1 MKPILTAL
9 LLVLSIAAIAQ
20 YSIHGKVVD
29 DKTKKPL
36 EGVSVFLANTTAGTV
51 TNDKGE
57 FQLKYTKP
65 GKCELVVTS
74 LNYENYVEWVQMN
87 QTADPLI
94 VNLKPTV
101 NILKEVVVEPYDQNG
116 WEKWGSSFESYF
128 IGTPQLSKKCILKN
142 PEVVK
147 FRYNSNTNKLRAFS
161 DDKLIFENKDLGY
174 SIIYLLTRFEIDFNT
189 NTFSYGGYPLFKE
202 LKPRNAREAVRWNQL
217 RSNVYKG
224 SLRNFVRSLYFNQLT
239 KDGFEV
245 REVKWISDGEKHRVK
260 NVLKQ
265 VHDNEGIASSLKT
278 NTDSMD
284 YYVKVKRL
292 ADNENKLMLDHVV
305 PRDSIIVT
313 NTNDP
318 NSKTLY
324 FSDYLQVVFL
334 NKRVPLGFAKTL
346 PAYRSNEFIRSEINL
361 RFNNPVFIYPNG
373 NYYNG
378 LDLIIEGYWVWSEKV
393 STMLPSDYTVSN
405 L

>member
-1 MKPILTAL
+1 MKPILTTL
-9 LLVLSIAAIAQ
+9 LLVLSISSIAQ
-20 YSIHGKVVD
+20 YSIQGKVLD
-29 DKTKKPL
+29 DNTKKPL
-36 EGVSVFLANTTAGTV
+36 EGVSVFLGNTTVGAV

-57 FQLKYTKP
+57 FRLNYTRP

-74 LNYENYVEWVQMN
+74 LNYEDYIEWVQMN
-87 QTADPLI
+87 QTAGPVI
-94 VNLKPTV
+94 VYLKPTV

-116 WEKWGSSFESYF
+116 WEKWGDSFESYF
-128 IGTPQLSKKCILKN
+128 IGSPQLSKNCILKN

-161 DDKLIFENKDLGY
+161 NDRLILENRDLGY
-174 SIIYLLTRFEIDFNT
+174 RIVYLLSKFEIDFNN
-189 NTFSYGGYPLFKE
+189 NTFSYRGYPLFKE
-202 LKPRNAREAVRWNQL
+202 LKPRNTREAARWNQM

-224 SLRNFVRSLYFNQLT
+224 SLRNFVRSLYFDQLA

-245 REVKWISDGEKHRVK
+245 RKVEWISDAEKHRVK
-260 NVLKQ
+260 NLLKQ
-265 VHDNEGIASSLKT
+265 LHDNEGMGSSLKA
-278 NTDSMD
+278 NKDSMD

-292 ADNENKLMLDHVV
+292 ADNENKLMLDHII

-324 FSDYLQVVFL
+324 FNDYLQVVFL
-334 NKRVPLGFAKTL
+334 NKRVPAGFAKTL

-361 RFNNPVFIYPNG
+361 RYNHPVVIYPNG

-378 LDLIIEGYWVWSEKV
+378 LDLLIDGYWVWSEKV

>member
-1 MKPILTAL
+1 MKPILTTL
-9 LLVLSIAAIAQ
+9 LLVLSIASIAQ
-20 YSIHGKVVD
+20 YRIQGKVLD

-36 EGVSVFLANTTAGTV
+36 EGASVFLSNTTVGTV
-51 TNDKGE
+51 TNNKGE
-57 FQLKYTKP
+57 FQLNYTRP

-74 LNYENYVEWVQMN
+74 LNYEDYIEWVQMN
-87 QTADPLI
+87 QTTDPLI
-94 VNLKPTV
+94 INLKPTV

-128 IGTPQLSKKCILKN
+128 IGTPQLSKNCILKN

-161 DDKLIFENKDLGY
+161 NDKLIFENKDLGY

-189 NTFSYGGYPLFKE
+189 NTFSYGGHPLFKE

-265 VHDNEGIASSLKT
+265 VHDNEGIASSLKA
-278 NTDSMD
+278 NKDSMD

-334 NKRVPLGFAKTL
+334 NKRVPPGFAKTL
-346 PAYRSNEFIRSEINL
+346 PTYRSNEFIRSEINL